1 MNGGAA
7 WSRAV
12 ARLVPSHTAVGSY
25 ASGIALALRNSSY
38 ELLPSR
44 FDFVSVSFE
53 FRFRACVLPWVEILK
68 TRQVE
73 FTLYFSY
80 VLSTQ

>member
-1 MNGGAA
+1 VT
-7 WSRAV
+7 RE
-12 ARLVPSHTAVGSY
+12 RLRPAPASPGSY
-25 ASGIALALRNSSY
+25 RV
-38 ELLPSR
+38 
-44 FDFVSVSFE
+44 FDLVSVSFE